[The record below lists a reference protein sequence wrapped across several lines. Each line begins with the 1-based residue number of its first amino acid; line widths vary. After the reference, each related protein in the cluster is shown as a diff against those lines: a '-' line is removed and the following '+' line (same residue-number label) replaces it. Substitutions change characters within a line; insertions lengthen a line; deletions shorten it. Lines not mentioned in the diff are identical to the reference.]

1 MALVRDASAAQLAFQ
16 VEGGQLDD
24 FAVVRYRG
32 TEGLCQL
39 YRFEIELAT
48 DLESVSFQSIVGK
61 PASLSISTPAGDR
74 WFHGVVSRFEFAG
87 EADSRTFYR
96 AELSPEV
103 WLLTHRYNSR
113 IFQDKTTPDIIS
125 AILTDAGIPEDR
137 FSLTLKT
144 KYKARPYC
152 VQYRETDY
160 NFICRLMEDEGI
172 WWYFQQTE
180 AAHTFVA
187 CDAPD
192 HYQPIAGDSTQIV
205 YRPPTGFIDDAEHV
219 RRFRLSQSVRPGKVK
234 LTDYNFESPTLDLN
248 AEGSS
253 GRDDALTL
261 RDYPGNYIAQG
272 DGANRAT
279 VRAQEFEAGRV
290 TGVGQSNSYRMAP
303 ARQFDLAEHPVADL
317 NQSYLVTQ
325 VTHHGKQTAAHGAG
339 PANGR
344 AIHSDRAIDRAMQSA
359 RRDGNETL
367 IHLAEALQA
376 IAARLLSGDMTARR
390 ELTHWLYHAGQVSTD
405 LAGVASALGASP
417 SGALTIPNLLED
429 VTGSSVMDREMPVYE
444 CRFECVPATVTFR
457 PPRVTRWP
465 IMRGSQTARVV
476 GPSGEEIY
484 TDKYGRVKVQFNWD
498 AEGKFKENASCFIRV
513 SQGLAG
519 GQYGMFFLP
528 RVGHEVIVD
537 FLEGDP
543 DKPIIT
549 GSVYNADQMPPYAL
563 PGEKT
568 KSTIKTDS
576 STGGGG
582 FNELR
587 FEDKKDSEQIFI
599 HAQKDLETRVLN
611 DVKHWVGNDR
621 HLIVVNDLKEQV
633 DKNKHL
639 LVKTDVKE
647 KVEGNANYTVA
658 GDHSSKV
665 DGGHNLTVG
674 GDRSAKIGGDENLE
688 SGGNINAKAA
698 QKYSM
703 DAGQEIHEKAGQNIA
718 MEGGMNVHIKG
729 GMNVV
734 IEAGMNLTIKAGS
747 NFIALGPS
755 GVAISGTPMVM
766 INSGGAAGA
775 GSGCSPVAPAPP
787 AEPDPPDEAVEAD
800 EAEAG
805 KSTTYTPPSPQAE
818 ALQIAA
824 QTGAPFCKKCAE
836 PPAQPP
842 PPEPEEEAEEDEYV
856 APAATTWIEV
866 VLVDEE
872 DNPVPNERYRI
883 TLPDGT
889 EMEGATDARGMAR
902 IDDIVEEGACTVTFP
917 DLDKEAWEK
926 VV

>member
-16 VEGGQLDD
+16 VEGGQIDD
-24 FAVVRYRG
+24 FEVVRYRG

-39 YRFEIELAT
+39 YRFEIELT
-48 DLESVSFQSIVGK
+48 TNLETVPFDAIVGK
-61 PASLSISTPAGDR
+61 PATLSISTPAGDR
-74 WFHGVVSRFEFAG
+74 WFHGVVSRFEFASEG
-87 EADSRTFYR
+87 DGRSTYR
-96 AELSPEV
+96 AELAPEL

-113 IFQDKTTPDIIS
+113 IFQDKSTPDIIT

-137 FSLTLKT
+137 FTLKLEGT
-144 KYKARPYC
+144 YNPRPYC

-172 WWYFQQTE
+172 WWYFDQTQE
-180 AAHTFVA
+180 AHCFVA
-187 CDAPD
+187 CDAPS
-192 HYQPIAGDSTQIV
+192 HYQPIPGESTEIV
-205 YRPPTGFIDDAEHV
+205 YRPPTGLIDDIEHV

-234 LTDYNFESPTLDLN
+234 LTDYNFENPALDLS
-248 AEGSS
+248 AEGAS
-253 GRDDALTL
+253 GRDDALTM
-261 RDYPGNYIAQG
+261 RDYPGNYAAQA
-272 DGANRAT
+272 DGATRAA

-290 TGVGQSNSYRMAP
+290 VGVGQCNSFRIAP
-303 ARQFDLAEHPVADL
+303 ARQFDLAEHLVAEL
-317 NQSYLVTQ
+317 NQSYLITQ

-339 PANGR
+339 ATNGR
-344 AIHSDRAIDRAMQSA
+344 MIHGDRALDRAVQSA

-376 IAARLLSGDMTARR
+376 IAARLLTGDVTARR
-390 ELTHWLYHAGQVSTD
+390 ELTCWLYHAGQVSTD
-405 LAGVASALGASP
+405 LAGVASALGAAP
-417 SGALTIPNLLED
+417 LAALTVANLLED
-429 VTGSSVMDREMPVYE
+429 VTGAGVMDRDVPVYE
-444 CRFECVPATVTFR
+444 CRFECIPATVTFR

-465 IMRGSQTARVV
+465 VMRGSQTARVV

-498 AEGKFKENASCFIRV
+498 AEGQFKENASCFIRV

-519 GQYGMFFLP
+519 GKYGMFFLP
-528 RVGHEVIVD
+528 RVGHEVVVD

-549 GSVYNADQMPPYAL
+549 GSVYNADQMPPYTL
-563 PGEKT
+563 PDEKT

-587 FEDKKDSEQIFI
+587 FEDKKDGEQIFI
-599 HAQKDLETRVLN
+599 HAQKDMETRVLN
-611 DVKHWVGNDR
+611 DAKQWVGNDR
-621 HLIVVNDLKEQV
+621 HLIVVNDLKEQI

-639 LVKTDVKE
+639 LVKADLKE
-647 KVEGNANYTVA
+647 KVEGNANYTVV
-658 GDHSSKV
+658 GDHSSKI
-665 DGGHNLTVG
+665 DGTVNLKVA
-674 GDRSAKIGGDENLE
+674 GDRCAKIDGDENLE
-688 SGGNINAKAA
+688 SGGSINAKAG

-703 DAGQEIHEKAGQNIA
+703 DAGQEIHEKAGQSVA
-718 MEGGMNVHIKG
+718 VEGGMKVHVKG
-729 GMNVV
+729 GMDVV
-734 IEAGMNLTIKAGS
+734 IEAGMNLTLKAGA

-755 GVAISGTPMVM
+755 GVAISGSPTVM
-766 INSGGAAGA
+766 INSGGAAGS

-787 AEPDPPDEAVEAD
+787 ADPDPPEEAAEAD
-800 EAEAG
+800 QAEAG
-805 KSTTYTPPSPQAE
+805 ASTTYTPPSVQAE

-824 QTGAPFCKKCAE
+824 QTGVPFCKKCAE
-836 PPAQPP
+836 AAARAAAPE
-842 PPEPEEEAEEDEYV
+842 PEPEEEEDDYV

-889 EMEGATDARGMAR
+889 VKEGQTCGRGMAR
-902 IDDIVEEGACTVTFP
+902 IDEITPEGDCTVTFP
-917 DLDKEAWEK
+917 DLDKDAWERID
-926 VV
+926 